1 LTLPFKYETKYVVGR
16 KKMTM
21 SVYISFISAEIKLQ
35 QKESS
40 SMKSDIFNM
49 GVLAAG
55 LFLAESVRRIAEEQ
69 RNQITTV
76 Y

>member
-1 LTLPFKYETKYVVGR
+1 
-16 KKMTM
+16 M